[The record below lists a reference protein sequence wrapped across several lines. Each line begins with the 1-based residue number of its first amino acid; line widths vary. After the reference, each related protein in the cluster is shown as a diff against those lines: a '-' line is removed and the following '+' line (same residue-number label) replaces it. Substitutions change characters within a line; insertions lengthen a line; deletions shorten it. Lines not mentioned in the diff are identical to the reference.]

1 MVRAAPTRRE
11 RYHSLIMRE
20 FDGGSSP
27 SLCSMKHYKIV
38 KKTFYGLNREGLT
51 ESSYFIPFKKVG
63 IFWERIK
70 EYHMYSCGF
79 ISDSDIGFNSL
90 ERAEDFIKRYH
101 EYRNKVGT
109 YSLEV
114 VAKIDLE

>member
-1 MVRAAPTRRE
+1 MVRAAPSRRE

-20 FDGGSSP
+20 FDEGSSP

-63 IFWERIK
+63 FWWERIK
-70 EYHMYSCGF
+70 DYHMYSCGF
-79 ISDSDIGFNSL
+79 ISDSDIGFDSL

-101 EYRNKVGT
+101 KYRNKVGT

-114 VAKIDLE
+114 VEKIDLE